1 MKKSLLQRMSCLML
15 SIVMTLSLL
24 PSAAFAAQIDPNQKG
39 QYSDLTSGTVPQ
51 GAYCIDKFEGDYFT
65 RYSLVRLPRLHNFI
79 STGDLETGWMK
90 DYAVLGSFD
99 ISMGLSRGTASGVG
113 RWYDTCAVG
122 YADTLKINN
131 GSGLSAYT
139 NTVGSGAWANGS
151 LGNIQTAA
159 DTNALWSGN
168 HFVTDKEFNDF
179 ATSVLGLSGVN
190 GTRLDIA
197 NKANA
202 GKSLTGVL
210 TYKQDD
216 GTYAGTNTFFAVL
229 AYLAAD
235 TVVRGKMPSNDDA
248 WDGIEN
254 AVITHNWSDL
264 TDYVGPDGFFFNL
277 DDYEYRLVVE
287 TGFRMHNLGNSD
299 SDHTQVLTV
308 QDAAAHFM
316 TGGGKA
322 GAWPTDKSTE
332 AYNLAQGVG
341 SVIREL
347 GYRNFIGKN
356 EFSVYL
362 ETAGTNISEEY
373 EEKTNAMIA
382 PSVFEGG
389 LPLMTLAPRIIND
402 HLGYGVGVYSPYD
415 LGVPVDTSNVFMIQK
430 KFDGNMSNLGSKD
443 VPVMLN
449 IARGVYSD
457 AANMLVA
464 NYDFDK
470 NLVLYD
476 TKGRSY
482 EFVNGK
488 CSVML
493 KASEDYQLSFKLQ
506 FDDPSARNY
515 IASDLY
521 FYMEEQYPPNP
532 GFTDPDVYSMV
543 CLYNPVC
550 SSAPLRDGYKTFYK
564 IADTTRYELSNV
576 RDGVMLIK
584 NVTDELLA
592 KEPEVADREW
602 WYAVRIGYY
611 EADASGNLVWKA
623 WDGKQM
629 DDSGTPVNSVV
640 QYDVPG
646 LELVT
651 RPDGSKYRPNKR
663 NTSWVNQDG
672 WVIDYTG
679 SSVDDHRG
687 VFGFSLKTKETA
699 LMYIPAWLTVDGDW
713 TTSASAVNHNW
724 TVDIYEVPTADYT
737 TDDYTLY
744 AELVDGLGRN
754 VAPLTMS
761 AAELKQAMSSSS
773 GSTQMVVADGISE
786 VHGFRVT
793 AEGANGLVRA
803 INDVPTTVVQDGNAH
818 LIVDYNFPGIA
829 ASSDSQTG
837 ITAGTTVECGTHKVG
852 DTVKFQ
858 LAGNFGGKNITLTP
872 NTTAPVW
879 TWSQSKSDSAS
890 DTDGN
895 ASGSATAN
903 ANATVQVKFD
913 GLWTAAQGG
922 ERVTY
927 GVVNDAD
934 GKPTSE
940 SAWQYTLQH
949 DDLTVLYAHWVV
961 DGNLDLNVDIDV
973 EDNGGGPGTGTGS
986 HKSKLYTVYYDQAY
1000 DGGGITSA
1008 LWGKFYVPVAMK
1020 AARWVDDPQFDD
1032 EGNYIGCDHHW
1043 EWDVGGQGDY
1053 WADLDAQWDISQTF
1067 EVSVEF
1073 THPNDPVRLGWDFI
1087 GWTSES
1093 VWWPIDMYQD
1103 EFVFKSDNTY
1113 GDGASVN
1120 ANIANAKAE
1129 LARRNK
1135 ASAYADMFESDGL
1148 TPKGVESTEP
1158 DWITYYAV
1166 WYAKPICWDA
1176 NGGKF
1181 GAKFDTDGAA
1191 FLNTSRTVYR
1201 WPGCIY
1207 TQSYVPI
1214 VGGNGGYPER
1224 EGYEFDQWY
1233 FQPGCT
1239 IPLVEMVQGIQPNRN
1254 YFAGWIPQPVYV
1266 NYYDTREGTSLI
1278 TTQEYKYDDFLN
1290 LLDTIKNTSGEH
1302 FVSWNVGSVNGQ
1314 KMTTGTLL
1322 DSKVLTKHDTNKDD
1336 HQVDYQ
1342 NYWTLDL
1349 YADYDH
1355 QTCDYT
1361 VTIDWD
1367 DYANND
1373 GARPKEI
1380 KVGLID
1386 SRGNAIIETAG
1397 IKGDSKADT
1406 WTHTFTDLDITTS
1419 DASTEKVTYSF
1430 CILEYTDALDQT
1442 YKVGD
1447 TGATSGEIRVLTQS
1461 DAGSTDAATTYTY
1474 ALNRYTTDAQNGVY
1488 TNYSGRIYMNHNLIL
1503 TGDDIKFTIQWDD
1516 DSNRDGVRPQAIT
1529 LALYDENGNIVT
1541 RNDDSN
1547 LTGNSGTQSV
1557 SEAMC
1562 EVSADGNTWTY
1573 VFKDYQKYTNGG
1585 KLAGYSV
1592 GITTNVDVYTV
1603 KYLDGGANFDEN
1615 GVVLTH
1621 VPETVAPVVS
1631 IEWDDEDDRDGTRV
1645 DSVDVR
1651 LNAYQWNDKTYRWET
1666 VEVDTMTLTE
1676 AGGWRMTHDRLPK
1689 NSGGREIIYKTEVI
1703 SDLNANVV
1711 SDPSDDSVT
1720 NNGYTWTSQT
1730 TGNVSSVITVHH
1742 DINRVNVLA
1751 TLEWDDNGNESKL
1764 RPSSVLFKLYAL
1776 NSLMLEDYDTPVVTG
1791 DMTGDT
1797 WTYEFKDL
1805 PMNRAGHQGERINY
1819 VLFVD
1824 EIAKDELYGSYIS
1837 TANGE
1842 QQRIRKYLPEYRM
1855 VEGGTTSVLAQ
1866 SGYPFVRLTHDEDQC
1881 TINVYAS
1888 WHDEQNRDGK
1898 RPTSLLIDLYKQ
1910 VDGERT
1916 YMDTLTVTA
1925 GRDNSWTYT
1934 VRNLPMFENGKEILY
1949 VADVSEDFRT
1959 QLEESTGYTVA
1970 IQGLNVHLY
1979 YTPKMGFVTTQVHWD
1994 DNDDNDSIRPDAVTA
2009 QLFANGKAQ
2018 GEAIELNSE
2027 NGWTY
2032 TWSDLDSYFRDKNG
2046 VGQEV
2051 IYTVEVESVDGY
2063 SVTYVPAQTTTVR
2076 PETIYINLSHGGKTT
2091 SEKAT
2096 ITWNDNGNA
2105 DSIRPEKLGIQ
2116 LYANG
2121 EPVVGHKVFVTGEGN
2136 VWTHE
2141 FTDLPAYLN
2150 GKPVYY
2156 TVMVDD
2162 SVTGYQNMAAGMN
2175 VYMSHN
2181 VVTSN
2186 LRVSF
2191 RFDDNNNA
2199 DGVRPDG
2206 GYLFLVADGKRVNN
2220 AEHNHT
2226 TYVGADGLVNDIF
2239 YSLPVYS
2246 TETGKKI
2253 QYNVEVEWDSDIFG
2267 GDETRYEVKT
2277 STDVTLS
2284 EDTQN
2289 VNQLLIS
2296 AKLKARKTMDQ
2307 VGSIYWF
2314 DNNNQRGNRPDE
2326 LTINV
2331 YDDIHAYRIGEYVLD
2346 SVSGHVYAKDDV
2358 AKADP
2363 VGTVTVNPW
2372 GLGGEASQ
2380 WQYTIE
2386 GLLENA
2392 IYDGESHRV
2401 TYYAEAQSTGI
2412 IPWFT
2417 VIDGQRNGM
2426 NVNLTHINYVD
2437 DRPSAT
2443 QDFRVNV
2450 NWLDNSNAWGYR
2462 PETAGVDLE
2471 LAYETQSG
2479 LKGYRTVRL
2488 TRSNAMTDNADVW
2501 TYTFRNVPTYLEGN
2515 AVKWTARIVDGSNEW
2530 YTESLGTVAADY
2542 AVIKMT
2548 QTIGFDL
2555 TARWDDFDDND
2566 HVRPESVS
2574 VNVYADGTLVG
2585 TVRLTGEGNAY
2596 TGSIKNLPVYREIS
2610 MGMPVAY
2617 GFDWADETGSLLKSL
2632 TYEAS
2637 ATLNGEAVE
2646 NNRGFYYLS
2655 AGNWGDGEDAGL
2667 SGSGMYQWETT
2678 LKRAKDVYESVSG
2691 TVRFDDAGDQD
2702 GIRPESVQVQL
2713 FGKLPS
2719 GETFEVGEPKTLQPE
2734 NGRDEAEWFVS
2745 WDNLDVF
2752 KDGES
2757 IEYVMDLVGTVDGYA
2772 KTVNDGTR
2780 TVTLSHVPETVTVTA
2795 EFIFDDSSEAHYHYN
2810 SYGDLTST
2818 TYGIER
2824 VPVMFTLMGD
2834 GVEQGLAIYV
2844 PDDGQETVD
2853 GIVTRTWTMPKYRDH
2868 GTAIKYDVNVASGEL
2883 AGLLENGRFKMTES
2897 KSDYDM
2903 SFELYRDLFDVTGTV
2918 HHLYVGDE
2926 FLLENVPV
2934 TAYLYDAGTGK
2945 YVAVG
2950 NAMTDGNGRY
2960 EIKNVPQGTLIIR
2973 ATYQYGDYSYAGS
2986 TGIILDRHDGV
2997 ADLLVNRDAAID
3009 ADLYRYTVHGRAFL
3023 QTDRTDEASK
3033 SIVPD
3038 GSIALLYKM
3047 VNGNTQVEYVGMT
3060 QTKDGWYSFGGLE
3073 SGSYV
3078 VNIVFEYNGGVYTYD
3093 NADAVADGLTFVI
3106 SGADRQ
3112 WPDIVKQ
3119 VNSIVEPGP
3128 KPGTDPE
3135 NPDVPDE
3142 PETACI
3148 VGGNVFFNENG
3159 VHTTEP
3165 VSGVDV
3171 YVYTEA
3177 NVEVGHDVTGEDGR
3191 WSVEKL
3197 PVGKYVAVFSYQGNA
3212 SRVLRFEITE
3222 SDFELGEFE
3231 AAPQYFDKVVTQPT
3245 AIIRG
3250 VVLDEAGNRV
3260 QALVQI
3266 LDAEGDV
3273 VDFAY
3278 ADKNGFYEF
3287 TVTAGFTYTVRI
3299 QEVGVEYITHV
3310 AGDPDDE
3317 FTTLDYYI
3325 ASGKAVVNGEAQAN
3339 KTIAIYKQ
3347 NEELDFDLL
3356 TWTLTDAEGNWS
3368 VKLLEA
3374 GNYQMMMQMEDGK
3387 AATHK
3392 FSVGYQE
3399 WEPQVIEQEDGNFTI
3414 SGIEHFDGLILQNT
3428 TTGIVVRS
3436 ETETTGDRYEFIDL
3450 KAGTYDLTLIQGLVE
3465 KHYYI
3470 DCPDTVVNVTWSS
3483 TISGEVMENGTPVLG
3498 SVVKL
3503 FDESGEQVSD
3513 EIVITDGKYGWT
3525 EVPAGT
3531 YEIRIEKPVA
3541 GSLMGQKTTE
3551 EDDSYGKS
3559 YPGGMTEN
3567 AVWAW
3572 NMNANTVN
3580 GIVTDQNGNAI
3591 ENATVVI
3598 RSKDDPALAFGG
3610 MTGPDGKFSVGVVD
3624 GSYTVDAMFEVDNV
3638 HIYHAIG
3645 TVDVTILGDD
3655 VDGLGLVIPRY
3666 VLSGKTVRDGDDAI
3680 LTDVDV
3686 TLAYPDGTVIGEVQV
3701 DEDGKFEFTVW
3712 TDSYVVIGT
3721 MGDDTVRV
3729 NVTVDSDESVT
3740 LKLGSVMTLS
3750 GTVRDAEGNLVT
3762 DGIVHYTGP
3771 KSGTVYTNDE
3781 GVYSITLT
3789 AADFGRYTLYAEAAG
3804 ASSDAKSVDV
3814 RTDTVLDLDLNPVAS
3829 EDQLWTL
3836 GGIVTD
3842 NEGNRLANTIVTLA
3856 YGDDKTKT
3864 LVTSTNKDGAYRF
3877 QVEDGTYYLTAVYE
3891 SENGYSY
3898 ETNAETVAHVTGG
3911 DNKDVN
3917 LVIRLA
3923 HDFTVSVIDTN
3934 GDAVANADVTYSG
3947 ASNGTVRTGESGIVS
3962 LKLAGG
3968 DYEFQASIGNR
3979 ESSVAHVS
3987 IMQAGELTLV
3997 IDLVGLGTNEPEVE
4011 ASDLTISGI
4020 VHDKDGN
4027 LIEGATVVLEKLVGE
4042 DGDESWTAW
4051 DETESDGDGYYEFT
4065 GLEDGRYRVS
4075 IEYTVTE
4082 TVSGEVDYFDIR
4094 DYAVDSNGNPFVEA
4108 KVNLYD
4114 ANGELYGT
4122 VYTDET
4128 GYFEFL
4134 HLEQG
4139 SYVVEVIPVN
4149 TSDNEEP
4156 TEDPDHAVR
4165 WPVDSE
4171 VSSMVIEGVAIDAAG
4186 RPVEGA
4192 IVRVVGDNGYDVS
4205 MMTDETGEYRFD
4217 VPSTGDYEVHIT
4229 YPSSV
4234 IVNTGDYEPD
4244 GSDPN
4249 APEVFDDG
4257 YSIFGIVTDTDGNL
4271 VEGATVTLS
4280 KDDVELDVKITA
4292 EDGAYRFDGL
4302 RPGTYVVT
4310 VEWHG
4315 ETRVYQVTTDGDVIV
4330 EEPDEPVV
4338 PVDKIHLSGMV
4349 VTDHKRPLAGAVIT
4363 ITELDTGKS
4372 FQIES
4377 DADGRFATGELER
4390 GRYQLVAEFFHEK
4403 GSNLS
4408 DVVTSV
4414 RTQENVALVI
4424 VLSYVDD
4431 VNGDGKDETVFAGK
4445 DDEFDTPDDFYEA
4458 DVGNDGVKD
4467 PVYAGEDGK
4476 PGTKDDWYPWD
4487 LGNGE
4492 DRVYVGDDTIPGTED
4507 DWYPVDVD
4515 DDGKDETVFIGED
4528 GTPATEDDWYE
4539 KDVDGDGDD
4548 EHVFVGEDT
4557 KAGTDD
4563 DWYLDDDGNKQLV
4576 GIWVRFKA
4584 NGGTVN
4590 GEVEFAIRVSELTS
4604 LPTAVKTDNRFN
4616 GWFLALSGGNSLRL
4630 ADIKA
4635 FDKTTIVYAQWTVNT
4650 PGGGNTGGGG
4660 GGSIGGGG
4668 NIGGGGGGGSIGGG
4682 GGTTITDP
4690 GTPLGDLVT
4699 VKFDSN
4705 GGSEVADIM
4714 VPAGEFITAPAAP
4727 VYKENGYKFLGW
4739 YTTGVEHRPFN
4750 FETEAVMEDMTLQ
4763 AEWDYVGVKSVF
4775 NTDDH
4780 IAYIAGFPD
4789 GSVQPLAD
4797 ITRAEVAMIF
4807 YRLLRDE
4814 VREQYKT
4821 DENSFVDVAPDSWY
4835 VTAVS
4840 TLANMGVIA
4849 GRGNGIFDP
4858 TAKITRAEF
4867 ATMAARIDRLDSGDV
4882 SFTDVGTN
4890 HWAYQYI
4897 ISAATKGWVKG
4908 YEDGTFRP
4916 EQNITRSEVMALV
4929 NRMLDRNTLTVENM
4943 LEGMKVWPDNS
4954 NVNAW
4959 YYLDVQEA
4967 TNAHGYVM
4975 HGIHEAW
4982 TELTDT
4988 VVTNH

>member
-1 MKKSLLQRMSCLML
+1 MKKSLLQRMGCLML
-15 SIVMTLSLL
+15 SVIMTLSLL
-24 PSAAFAAQIDPNQKG
+24 PSAAFAANG
-39 QYSDLTSGTVPQ
+39 GGSSGAIS
-51 GAYCIDKFEGDYFT
+51 GEGGMPGTAVDAWSYPDASVFMT
-65 RYSLVRLPRLHNFI
+65 KYSLVRFDESDGSSKTI
-79 STGDLETGWMK
+79 SQMYVADDALI
-90 DYAVLGSFD
+90 DYGSAANYWTNYLDNVKWVDGCAMDYINGNAVTVKQGGLRESGMAVLERDFKSAAESLYVNEFGVPAADSDLKKMAFYD
-99 ISMGLSRGTASGVG
+99 TAVSALDLVFAVHGPLWRPGIYSYPNLPGWSDNHFMGL
-113 RWYDTCAVG
+113 
-122 YADTLKINN
+122 
-131 GSGLSAYT
+131 
-139 NTVGSGAWANGS
+139 
-151 LGNIQTAA
+151 
-159 DTNALWSGN
+159 
-168 HFVTDKEFNDF
+168 
-179 ATSVLGLSGVN
+179 
-190 GTRLDIA
+190 
-197 NKANA
+197 
-202 GKSLTGVL
+202 
-210 TYKQDD
+210 
-216 GTYAGTNTFFAVL
+216 
-229 AYLAAD
+229 
-235 TVVRGKMPSNDDA
+235 
-248 WDGIEN
+248 
-254 AVITHNWSDL
+254 
-264 TDYVGPDGFFFNL
+264 
-277 DDYEYRLVVE
+277 
-287 TGFRMHNLGNSD
+287 
-299 SDHTQVLTV
+299 
-308 QDAAAHFM
+308 
-316 TGGGKA
+316 
-322 GAWPTDKSTE
+322 
-332 AYNLAQGVG
+332 
-341 SVIREL
+341 
-347 GYRNFIGKN
+347 FIK
-356 EFSVYL
+356 
-362 ETAGTNISEEY
+362 
-373 EEKTNAMIA
+373 
-382 PSVFEGG
+382 
-389 LPLMTLAPRIIND
+389 
-402 HLGYGVGVYSPYD
+402 
-415 LGVPVDTSNVFMIQK
+415 
-430 KFDGNMSNLGSKD
+430 
-443 VPVMLN
+443 
-449 IARGVYSD
+449 
-457 AANMLVA
+457 
-464 NYDFDK
+464 
-470 NLVLYD
+470 
-476 TKGRSY
+476 
-482 EFVNGK
+482 
-488 CSVML
+488 
-493 KASEDYQLSFKLQ
+493 
-506 FDDPSARNY
+506 
-515 IASDLY
+515 
-521 FYMEEQYPPNP
+521 
-532 GFTDPDVYSMV
+532 
-543 CLYNPVC
+543 
-550 SSAPLRDGYKTFYK
+550 
-564 IADTTRYELSNV
+564 
-576 RDGVMLIK
+576 
-584 NVTDELLA
+584 
-592 KEPEVADREW
+592 
-602 WYAVRIGYY
+602 
-611 EADASGNLVWKA
+611 EADASDRNSWDVGIYKSTELAKALLEVLFKIGIDVYNICTPNSANYCEDLNRLYFTYVGDGSLGLHAIVDAFYENADRGCATDHYTYRLFVESALMLQYDHNKAGDGSGVTHYLLTLRDILYDDVVRKSVGQNSSVTRLLGNSIQLIKNEFPKYVTEGNSCRGEWPDDAHATIVATKESLTTGSADSPGVNMDVLYKVVKDDKLGYGLGVISSFDDIVSRPVGLRMTKIATGTDTGSGQGTFVLTLIGHMRLNHAIPGLGNVGDIVEIPMQNATLDGKTHFTNGKSEPFTLKNGETCNIMSWEA
-623 WDGKQM
+623 WDSIVGIH
-629 DDSGTPVNSVV
+629 
-640 QYDVPG
+640 
-646 LELVT
+646 ELVDFEYT
-651 RPDGSKYRPNKR
+651 IEETNADSEGYTVTVSDGTVTKVGSKFTGTVTKDNLNISVTVENHRDGLTVSKTVDANTLKADPSLATKYWNITVQGSCQNPANPTDKTDRIAIPDGTFLYVLTKVDGSKVNGTCRVENGSVVDFGDDHKGQAGIWLKHGESVTLYCFGNS
-663 NTSWVNQDG
+663 TDVWVNLYERSVAGSYD
-672 WVIDYTG
+672 VKDYTVKVNG
-679 SSVDDHRG
+679 EVKENKG
-687 VFGFSLKTKETA
+687 MAVPIGGKPVFEFTNTKSKTE
-699 LMYIPAWLTVDGDW
+699 
-713 TTSASAVNHNW
+713 
-724 TVDIYEVPTADYT
+724 
-737 TDDYTLY
+737 
-744 AELVDGLGRN
+744 
-754 VAPLTMS
+754 
-761 AAELKQAMSSSS
+761 
-773 GSTQMVVADGISE
+773 
-786 VHGFRVT
+786 
-793 AEGANGLVRA
+793 
-803 INDVPTTVVQDGNAH
+803 GNAH
-818 LIVDYNFPGIA
+818 LIVDYNFPGVA

-852 DTVKFQ
+852 DTVNFQ

-872 NTTAPVW
+872 STTTPVW
-879 TWSQSKSDSAS
+879 TWSQSKSAS
-890 DTDGN
+890 DTDGS
-895 ASGSATAN
+895 ASGTAN
-903 ANATVQVKFD
+903 ANASVQVKFD

-927 GVVNDAD
+927 GIVNDAD

-961 DGNLDLNVDIDV
+961 DGNLDLDIAV
-973 EDNGGGPGTGTGS
+973 NDNGGGSPTTGS
-986 HKSKLYTVYYDQAY
+986 HKSKLYTVYYDQGY

-1008 LWGKFYVPVAMK
+1008 LWGKFYVPIAMK

-1032 EGNYIGCDHHW
+1032 KGNYIGCDHHW
-1043 EWDVGGQGDY
+1043 EWDVGGEGDY
-1053 WADLDAQWDISQTF
+1053 WAGLDAQWDVSQTF
-1067 EVSVEF
+1067 EVTVEF
-1073 THPNDPVRLGWDFI
+1073 THPADPYRMGYRFI
-1087 GWTSES
+1087 GWASRPVFEAVDQWLVGMSFGADDVHGDKPSE
-1093 VWWPIDMYQD
+1093 DH
-1103 EFVFKSDNTY
+1103 NL
-1113 GDGASVN
+1113 
-1120 ANIANAKAE
+1120 E
-1129 LARRNK
+1129 LARDHVQALNK
-1135 ASAYADMFESDGL
+1135 STFPDMFESDGL

-1158 DWITYYAV
+1158 DKITYYAM

-1176 NGGKF
+1176 NGGEFKRYE
-1181 GAKFDTDGAA
+1181 GDGANY
-1191 FLNTSRTVYR
+1191 LNTAHTVYR
-1201 WPGCIY
+1201 WPGWVG
-1207 TQSYVPI
+1207 TKSYVPI
-1214 VGGNGGYPER
+1214 VGGNGGVPDR
-1224 EGYEFDQWY
+1224 VGYEFDQWY
-1233 FQPGCT
+1233 FQRACT
-1239 IPLVEMVQGIQPNRN
+1239 IPLVEMVGGVQPKRN
-1254 YFAGWIPQPVYV
+1254 YYAGWIPQPVYV

-1302 FVSWNVGSVNGQ
+1302 FVSWNVGSVNGK

-1336 HQVDYQ
+1336 HQVDYT

-1373 GARPKEI
+1373 GARPKDI
-1380 KVGLID
+1380 TVGLID
-1386 SRGNAIIETAG
+1386 SRGNAIIETAR
-1397 IKGDSKADT
+1397 IEGDPKADT
-1406 WTHTFTDLDITTS
+1406 WTHTFPDLDITTS

-1447 TGATSGEIRVLTQS
+1447 TGATSGEIQVLTKS
-1461 DAGSTDAATTYTY
+1461 DAGSTDAVTTYTY

-1516 DSNRDGVRPQAIT
+1516 DGNRDGVRPQAIT
-1529 LALYDENGNIVT
+1529 LALYDEDGNIVT
-1541 RNDDSN
+1541 RNDDAN

-1592 GITTNVDVYTV
+1592 GITTNVDKYTV
-1603 KYLDGGANFDEN
+1603 KYLDGGADFDEN

-1621 VPETVAPVVS
+1621 APETVAPVVT
-1631 IEWDDEDDRDGTRV
+1631 IKWDDEDDRDGTRV

-1666 VEVDTMTLTE
+1666 VEVDTMTLT
-1676 AGGWRMTHDRLPK
+1676 AADNWQATHDRLPK
-1689 NSGGREIIYKTEVI
+1689 NSGGRAIIYKTEVI
-1703 SDLNANVV
+1703 SDLNAKVV

-1720 NNGYTWTSQT
+1720 NNGYAWVSQT
-1730 TGNVSSVITVHH
+1730 TGNIDSVITVHH

-1751 TLEWDDNGNESKL
+1751 TLEWDDDGNESKL

-1791 DMTGDT
+1791 GMTDNT
-1797 WTYEFKDL
+1797 WTYEFKNL
-1805 PMNRAGHQGERINY
+1805 PMNRVGAQGERINY

-1824 EIAKDELYGSYIS
+1824 EVAKDELYGSYIS

-1842 QQRIRKYLPEYRM
+1842 QQRIKKYGPSYRKAD
-1855 VEGGTTSVLAQ
+1855 GGVSSLLNQ

-1881 TINVYAS
+1881 TVNVYAS

-1898 RPTSLLIDLYKQ
+1898 RPTSLLVDLYKQ

-1916 YMDTLTVTA
+1916 YMDTLTLTA

-1934 VRNLPMFENGKEILY
+1934 VRNLPMFEDGKEILY
-1949 VADVSEDFRT
+1949 VADVSEDFRA

-1979 YTPKMGFVTTQVHWD
+1979 YTPKVGFVTTQVHWD
-1994 DNDDNDSIRPDAVTA
+1994 DNDDNDSIRPDAVKA
-2009 QLFANGKAQ
+2009 QLLANGKPQ
-2018 GEAIELNSE
+2018 GEPVALNPE

-2046 VGQEV
+2046 VGQEIV
-2051 IYTVEVESVDGY
+2051 YTVEVEAVDGY
-2063 SVTYVPAQTTTVR
+2063 SVAYVPSQTTTVR
-2076 PETIYINLSHGGKTT
+2076 PETIYVNLFHGGKTT

-2096 ITWNDNGNA
+2096 ITWNDNGDA
-2105 DSIRPEKLGIQ
+2105 DAIRPERLGIQ

-2121 EPVVGHKVFVTGEGN
+2121 EPVVGCKVFVTGEGN
-2136 VWTHE
+2136 IWTYE
-2141 FTDLPAYLN
+2141 FNDIPAYLN

-2175 VYMSHN
+2175 VYMSHD
-2181 VVTSN
+2181 VATSN

-2191 RFDDNNNA
+2191 RFDDNNDA

-2226 TYVGADGLVNDIF
+2226 TYVGSDGLVNDVF

-2253 QYNVEVEWDSDIFG
+2253 QYNVEIEWDAEIFG

-2284 EDTQN
+2284 ENTQN

-2346 SVSGHVYAKDDV
+2346 SVSGKVYAKDDV
-2358 AKADP
+2358 AKTAP
-2363 VGTVTVNPW
+2363 VGTVTVTPW

-2401 TYYAEAQSTGI
+2401 AYYAEAQSTGI

-2443 QDFRVNV
+2443 QDFRVNI

-2462 PETAGVDLE
+2462 PETTGVDLE

-2488 TRSNAMTDNADVW
+2488 TRANAMTDNADVW

-2542 AVIKMT
+2542 AVVKMT

-2574 VNVYADGTLVG
+2574 VDVYADGTLVG
-2585 TVRLTGEGNAY
+2585 TVLLTGEGNAY
-2596 TGSIKNLPVYREIS
+2596 TGSVKNLPVYREIS

-2617 GFDWADETGSLLKSL
+2617 GFDWTDEAGSLLKSL
-2632 TYEAS
+2632 KYEAS
-2637 ATLNGEAVE
+2637 ATMGGEAVE
-2646 NNRGFYYLS
+2646 SNRGFYYLS
-2655 AGNWGDGEDAGL
+2655 TGNWGDGEDAGL
-2667 SGSGMYQWETT
+2667 SESGTYRWETT

-2713 FGKLPS
+2713 FGRLPS
-2719 GETFEVGEPKTLQPE
+2719 GETFEVGGPKTLRPE
-2734 NGRDEAEWFVS
+2734 NGRDEAEWFVF
-2745 WDNLDVF
+2745 WENLDIL

-2757 IEYVMDLVGTVDGYA
+2757 IEYVMDLVGEVDGYA

-2780 TVTLSHVPETVTVTA
+2780 TVTLSHVPETVEITA
-2795 EFIFDDSSEAHYHYN
+2795 KFVFDDGSEAHYHYN

-2824 VPVMFTLMGD
+2824 VPVMFTLTGD
-2834 GVEQGLAIYV
+2834 GVEQDLAIYV
-2844 PDDGQETVD
+2844 PDEGQETVD

-2868 GTAIKYDVNVASGEL
+2868 GTAIKYDVTVASGEL

-2897 KSDYDM
+2897 KSDYEMD
-2903 SFELYRDLFDVTGTV
+2903 FKLYRDLFDITGTV
-2918 HHLYVGDE
+2918 HYLYVGDE
-2926 FLLENVPV
+2926 FLLKNVPV

-2945 YVAVG
+2945 YAAVG
-2950 NAMTDGNGRY
+2950 NAVTDENGEY
-2960 EIKNVPQGTLIIR
+2960 EIKNVPQGTLIVR

-2986 TGIILDRHDGV
+2986 TGIILDKHDGV
-2997 ADLLVNRDAAID
+2997 ADLLVNRDASID
-3009 ADLYRYTVHGRAFL
+3009 ADLYRYTVHGRAFF
-3023 QTDRTDEASK
+3023 QTDRTDESSK
-3033 SIVPD
+3033 QVVPD
-3038 GSIALLYKM
+3038 GSISLLYKM
-3047 VNGNTQVEYVGMT
+3047 VNGSTQVEYVGMT
-3060 QTKDGWYSFGGLE
+3060 QTKDGWYGFGGLE

-3078 VNIVFEYNGGVYTYD
+3078 VNIVFEYDGGVYTYD
-3093 NADAVADGLTFVI
+3093 NADAVADNLTFVI

-3119 VNSIVEPGP
+3119 VNAIVEPGP

-3135 NPDVPDE
+3135 NPDVPEE

-3148 VGGNVFFNENG
+3148 VSGNVFFNENG

-3165 VSGVDV
+3165 VADADV
-3171 YVYTEA
+3171 YVYTESH
-3177 NVEVGHDVTGEDGR
+3177 VEVGHDVTGADGR
-3191 WSVEKL
+3191 WFVEKL

-3222 SDFELGEFE
+3222 ADFEAGEFE
-3231 AAPQYFDKVVTQPT
+3231 AAPQYFDKVVAQPT

-3260 QALVQI
+3260 QALVQV
-3266 LDAEGDV
+3266 LDAEGGL

-3317 FTTLDYYI
+3317 FTTLNYYV
-3325 ASGKAVVNGEAQAN
+3325 ASGKAVVNGEAQGN

-3347 NEELDFDLL
+3347 NEELGFDLL

-3399 WEPQVIEQEDGNFTI
+3399 WEPKVTEQEDGNFTI
-3414 SGIEHFDGLILQNT
+3414 SGIERFDGLILQNT
-3428 TTGIVVRS
+3428 TTGIVVS
-3436 ETETTGDRYEFIDL
+3436 SGTETTGDRYEFTGL
-3450 KAGTYDLTLIQGLVE
+3450 KAGVYDLTLIQGMVE

-3470 DCPDTVVNVTWSS
+3470 DCPDTVVNVTWFG
-3483 TISGEVMENGTPVLG
+3483 TVSGEITENALG
-3498 SVVKL
+3498 SVVRL
-3503 FDESGEQVSD
+3503 FDETGKQVSD
-3513 EIVITDGKYGWT
+3513 EIVVTDGKYGWT
-3525 EVPAGT
+3525 EVPEGI
-3531 YEIRIEKPVA
+3531 YEIRIEKPTA
-3541 GSLMGQKTTE
+3541 GSLIGQKTTE

-3567 AVWAW
+3567 SVWAW

-3591 ENATVVI
+3591 ANATVVI
-3598 RSKDDPALAFGG
+3598 RSKTDPVLAFGG
-3610 MTGPDGKFSVGVVD
+3610 MTDEDGEFSVGVID
-3624 GSYTVDAMFEVDNV
+3624 GAYTVDAMFEVDNV
-3638 HIYHAIG
+3638 HIYHALR
-3645 TVDVTILGDD
+3645 TVDVTVSGDD
-3655 VDGLGLVIPRY
+3655 VDDLSLVIPRY
-3666 VLSGKTVRDGDDAI
+3666 VLSGKAVRDGDDAV
-3680 LTDVDV
+3680 LTDVSV
-3686 TLAYPDGTVIGEVQV
+3686 TLAYADGTEIGTADV
-3701 DEDGKFEFTVW
+3701 DGNGEFEFTVW
-3712 TDSYVVIGT
+3712 ADEYVVIGT
-3721 MGDDTVRV
+3721 MDDETVRV
-3729 NVTVDSDESVT
+3729 TVTVDSDKTVT
-3740 LKLGSVMTLS
+3740 LKLGAVMTLS
-3750 GTVRDAEGNLVT
+3750 GTVYDAEGNLVT

-3771 KSGTVYTNDE
+3771 KSGTVYTDDA
-3781 GVYSITLT
+3781 GMYSIPLT

-3804 ASSDAKSVDV
+3804 AKSDAKSVEV
-3814 RTDTVLDLDLNPVAS
+3814 ETDTVLDLTLNPVSS

-3836 GGIVTD
+3836 SGVVTD
-3842 NEGNRLANTIVTLA
+3842 NEGNRLANAVVALA

-3864 LVTSTNKDGAYRF
+3864 LVTSTNTDGAYRF

-3891 SENGYSY
+3891 AGNGNSY
-3898 ETNAETVAHVTGG
+3898 ETNAETVAHVTGE
-3911 DNKDVN
+3911 DKKDVN

-3923 HDFTVSVIDTN
+3923 YDFTVTVVDTN
-3934 GDAVANADVTYSG
+3934 GDAIVDADVSYSG
-3947 ASNGTVRTGESGIVS
+3947 ASTGTARTGADGRVAM
-3962 LKLAGG
+3962 KLAGG
-3968 DYEFQASIGNR
+3968 DYEFQAFIGNR
-3979 ESSVAHVS
+3979 KSSVVEVS
-3987 IMQAGELTLV
+3987 IEETGELTLV
-3997 IDLVGLGTNEPEVE
+3997 IDRVGLGTDKPEVE
-4011 ASDLTISGI
+4011 PSDLTIAGT

-4027 LIEGATVVLEKLVGE
+4027 LIEGAVVTLEKLVGE
-4042 DGDESWTAW
+4042 DGDETWVIV
-4051 DETESDGDGYYEFT
+4051 ETKESDADGYYEFT
-4065 GLEDGRYRVS
+4065 GLENGRYRVD

-4082 TVSGEVDYFDIR
+4082 TVIGEVDYFDIK
-4094 DYAVDSNGNPFVEA
+4094 DYAVDSNGNPFVDA
-4108 KVNLYD
+4108 KVNLYNS
-4114 ANGELYGT
+4114 NGDLCET
-4122 VYTDET
+4122 TYTDET

-4139 SYVVEVIPVN
+4139 SYTVEVIPVN
-4149 TSDNEEP
+4149 VSDNEEP
-4156 TEDPDHAVR
+4156 AEDPDHAMR

-4192 IVRVVGDNGYDVS
+4192 TVRVTGDDGYDVS
-4205 MMTDETGEYRFD
+4205 MVTDGTGEYRFD
-4217 VPSTGDYEVHIT
+4217 VPAAGDYEVSII

-4257 YSIFGIVTDTDGNL
+4257 YSIFGIVTDTDGEL
-4271 VEGATVTLS
+4271 VEGAKVTLTL
-4280 KDDVELDVKITA
+4280 DDEEIDVRVTG
-4292 EDGAYRFDGL
+4292 EDGAYRFDNL

-4315 ETRVYQVTTDGDVIV
+4315 ETKVYQVTTDGDVIV
-4330 EEPDEPVV
+4330 EKPDEPVV

-4363 ITELDTGKS
+4363 VTELDTGKS
-4372 FQIES
+4372 FQIAS

-4390 GRYQLVAEFFHEK
+4390 GRYQLVAEFFHGK

-4408 DVVTSV
+4408 DTVTSV
-4414 RTQENVALVI
+4414 RTQENIALVI
-4424 VLSYVDD
+4424 VLRYVDD

-4458 DVGNDGVKD
+4458 DVGDDGVKE
-4467 PVYAGEDGK
+4467 PVYAGDDGK

-4492 DRVYVGDDTIPGTED
+4492 DKVYVGEDTIPGTED
-4507 DWYPVDVD
+4507 DWYPTDVD
-4515 DDGKDETVFIGED
+4515 KDGKDETVFIGD
-4528 GTPATEDDWYE
+4528 DKTPGTEDDWYD

-4548 EHVFVGEDT
+4548 EHVFVGDDT
-4557 KAGTDD
+4557 KSGTDD
-4563 DWYLDDDGNKQLV
+4563 DWYLDDNGDKQFV
-4576 GIWVRFKA
+4576 GIWVRFNA

-4590 GEVEFAIRVSELTS
+4590 GETEFAIRVSELEN
-4604 LPTAVKTDNRFN
+4604 LPGATKTDNRFN
-4616 GWFLALSGGNSLRL
+4616 GWFLGMTGGNSLRL

-4635 FDKTTIVYAQWTVNT
+4635 FDKTTTVYAQWTANT
-4650 PGGGNTGGGG
+4650 SGGGNQGGGSTGGGSIGGG

-4668 NIGGGGGGGSIGGG
+4668 PIGG
-4682 GGTTITDP
+4682 GGTTLTDP
-4690 GTPLGDLVT
+4690 ATPLGDLVT

-4705 GGSEVADIM
+4705 GGSEVADVM
-4714 VPAGEFITAPAAP
+4714 VPAGELITAPAAP

-4739 YTTGVEHRPFN
+4739 YTTGVEHRPFK
-4750 FETEAVMEDMTLQ
+4750 FESEKVMEDMTLQ
-4763 AEWDYVGVKSVF
+4763 AEWEYVGVKSVF

-4789 GSVQPLAD
+4789 GSVRPVAD

-4821 DENSFVDVAPDSWY
+4821 DENGFVDVPVDSWY

-4840 TLANMGVIA
+4840 TLAKMGVIA

-4858 TAKITRAEF
+4858 EAKITRAEF

-4882 SFTDVGTN
+4882 SFSDVGSG
-4890 HWAYQYI
+4890 HWAYRYI
-4897 ISAATKGWVKG
+4897 ISAATKGWVNG

-4929 NRMLDRNTLTVENM
+4929 NRMLERNTLTVENM

-4967 TNAHGYVM
+4967 TNAHDYVM

-4988 VVTNH
+4988 LVTNH